1 VAEEREPFF
10 AKTCTQR
17 LKVSKVLS
25 RLEECSMNDNTIL
38 HYRIIEELARRGGR
52 GHAECTPLLILS
64 AAIRAVIRQDG
75 GFQPAA
81 S

>member
-1 VAEEREPFF
+1 
-10 AKTCTQR
+10 
-17 LKVSKVLS
+17 VLHIAG
-25 RLEECSMNDNTIL
+25 RVEKCSTNDNTIL
-38 HYRIIEELARRGGR
+38 HDRIIEEIGQGGV
-52 GHAECTPLLILS
+52 GMAECTPLLILS